1 MNSRPWLSDS
11 RFAYSMMRVSANL
24 SGSLISNIP
33 QITESAASCRSAVKS
48 DASGDIRHGE
58 RDIGVTRWR
67 GWRRDAPTRRIWQL
81 RLGNGAQGRNR
92 TSDTRIFS
100 PLLYQLSYLGGGS
113 GRRLAARG
121 KATGL

>member
-58 RDIGVTRWR
+58 RDIAVTRR
-67 GWRRDAPTRRIWQL
+67 GAHEV
-81 RLGNGAQGRNR
+81 
-92 TSDTRIFS
+92 S
-100 PLLYQLSYLGGGS
+100 
-113 GRRLAARG
+113 
-121 KATGL
+121 TGLVVAIAHRLRALQITWS